1 MESKLYTVYIN
12 NLNYAASPFIKDATH
27 KIEVSEEEYIK
38 VQEVSSSQ
46 A

>member
-12 NLNYAASPFIKDATH
+12 NLNYAASPFIRDATR
-27 KIEVSEEEYIK
+27 KIEVPEEEYIK
-38 VQEVSSSQ
+38 VQDISSSQ